1 MNVQK
6 CPVEYWFI
14 DSNGQSHETD
24 LFSLRVADDFSIVLR
39 QRIIQQ
45 LKQGYHELLVECCE
59 QAGVELEGQWP
70 QVHDFDAEGFHRQL
84 QRIEKRLGRR
94 RAGVLNEPRII
105 DLDLL
110 YFGHKKISTSVLK
123 VPHPRAKERRFVLL
137 PLSEIASEM
146 VLPGQDLSVIEL
158 LNRLPQ
164 TPMVR
169 VISG

>member
-24 LFSLRVADDFSIVLR
+24 LFSLRVADDFSIVLQ

-70 QVHDFDAEGFHRQL
+70 QVHDFDAEGFLVTTERSKIRIAFANRFDDVMTVRQQL
-84 QRIEKRLGRR
+84 LG
-94 RAGVLNEPRII
+94 
-105 DLDLL
+105 
-110 YFGHKKISTSVLK
+110 
-123 VPHPRAKERRFVLL
+123 FV
-137 PLSEIASEM
+137 
-146 VLPGQDLSVIEL
+146 D
-158 LNRLPQ
+158 
-164 TPMVR
+164 
-169 VISG
+169 